1 MAYNMHSLFTQKPG
15 VYRQIMAKNKNT
27 EAGDAGGGQEEKKK
41 KETKGQKRRQQIIDV
56 AKQVLIDEGPN
67 SLVLRDVAEKIG
79 ITHGNLQYYFPTKND
94 LLVAIFDQEVE
105 KYTGSMQVAVS
116 ATSTKRGRLDAI
128 IDSGVAQL
136 KSPETALWRM
146 MMSLSGH
153 NIDMAALLKKENDLY
168 EQVLTEELKFIS
180 PHLSDQRR
188 RHIARIIHAILD
200 GLGIQFS
207 YDDADSAEMQALTSE
222 IKEALFTILESS

>member
-1 MAYNMHSLFTQKPG
+1 M
-15 VYRQIMAKNKNT
+15 KNKKKSGNS
-27 EAGDAGGGQEEKKK
+27 QEKTTG
-41 KETKGQKRRQQIIDV
+41 TKGQRRRQQILDV
-56 AKQVLIDEGPN
+56 AKQVLINEGPD
-67 SLVLRDVAEKIG
+67 SLVLRDVAERVE

-105 KYTGSMQVAVS
+105 KYTGSMKEAVS

-128 IDSGVAQL
+128 IDSGVAEL

-146 MMSLSGH
+146 MMSLSGY
-153 NIDMAALLKKENDLY
+153 NSEMAALLKKENDLY
-168 EQVLTEELKFIS
+168 EEVLSEELKIIS
-180 PHLSDQRR
+180 PQLSDQRR

-207 YDDADSAEMQALTSE
+207 YDDADSAEMKALTAE
-222 IKEALFTILESS
+222 IKEALFTILEAD